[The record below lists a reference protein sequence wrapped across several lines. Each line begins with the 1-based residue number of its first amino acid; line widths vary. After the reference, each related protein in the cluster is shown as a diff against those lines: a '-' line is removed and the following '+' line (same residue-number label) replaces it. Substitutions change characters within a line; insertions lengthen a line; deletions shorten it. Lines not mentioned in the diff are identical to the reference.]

1 MNESFLKRW
10 TESACFQGGS
20 SHPRRFR
27 FVGVES
33 GQLAVRDVFQFSDFW
48 PFLCIFALPQDTPLV
63 NMPAPS
69 EVDWLLHMSVLSVLS
84 LLIQRSSCHFWRALT
99 GSASR
104 REGHSSIRSE
114 DFL

>member
-1 MNESFLKRW
+1 MNESFLKR

-20 SHPRRFR
+20 SHSRRFR
-27 FVGVES
+27 FVGVER
-33 GQLAVRDVFQFSDFW
+33 GQLAVRVVFQFSDFW

-84 LLIQRSSCHFWRALT
+84 LLIQRNSCHFWRALT
-99 GSASR
+99 GSAFK